1 MPFLLSRRHSPA
13 VSMVALFRPI
23 NSFTQV
29 RDFVYFEPIKYGI
42 DRKQKGLGEAMAER
56 AWAND
61 GEGDK
66 EG

>member
-1 MPFLLSRRHSPA
+1 
-13 VSMVALFRPI
+13 MVALFRPI
-23 NSFTQV
+23 NFLRKSETSYTL
-29 RDFVYFEPIKYGI
+29 DHIKYGI